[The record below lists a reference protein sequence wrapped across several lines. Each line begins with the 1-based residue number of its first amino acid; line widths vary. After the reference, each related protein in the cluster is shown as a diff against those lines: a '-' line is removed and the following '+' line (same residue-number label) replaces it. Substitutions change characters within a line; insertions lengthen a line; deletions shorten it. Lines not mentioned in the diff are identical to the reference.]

1 MNHKSEQEILRPFVT
16 ERRYD
21 RMVSVVRE
29 RTRYITVV
37 EEDLYQP
44 HNGSAVLRTCDA
56 FGVQDVH
63 IVENRNPWRVNPGVE
78 LGTAQWLTL
87 HRYRSATLAPTGSP
101 VVGPV
106 EETIRCIENLKDA
119 GYRVVATEPR
129 ETGYTPATLPLEDSP
144 VAILFGSEKEGLT
157 PTALALADDYL
168 AIPMV
173 GFVESL
179 NISVSAAV
187 TLHTL
192 TNRLRDSAIP
202 WQLSPASED
211 ELITQWLKRDIP
223 LWEEI
228 VRRAQE
234 DS

>member
-1 MNHKSEQEILRPFVT
+1 MHLSREQEILRQFVT
-16 ERRYD
+16 DRRFD
-21 RMVSVVRE
+21 RMISVLRE
-29 RTRYITVV
+29 RTRYVTVV
-37 EEDLYQP
+37 VEDLYQP

-63 IVENRNPWRVNPGVE
+63 IIENRNPWRVNPGVE

-87 HRYRSATLAPTGSP
+87 HRYRNATLDPAGSP
-101 VVGPV
+101 ITGPV
-106 EETIRCIENLKDA
+106 EETMRCIKQLRHA
-119 GYRVVATEPR
+119 GYRIVATEPR
-129 ETGYTPATLPLEDSP
+129 DTGYTPATLPLDDSP
-144 VAILFGSEKEGLT
+144 VALLFGSEKEGLT
-157 PTALALADDYL
+157 PTALAAADDYL

-187 TLHTL
+187 TLHTI
-192 TNRLRDSAIP
+192 TNRLRERMIP
-202 WQLSPASED
+202 WQLSSSAAE
-211 ELITQWLKRDIP
+211 EILTGWLKQDIP

-228 VRRAQE
+228 IRRAYE